1 MPLNLSFTHIMVILI
16 VALVVL
22 GPDKLPEAARTI
34 AKGLREFRRMTGEI
48 KSEVRESFPEITE
61 PLSDLRDAVAGRPPV
76 TRPANGNS
84 APEPPASA
92 LNELPSLG
100 GQGPQQGTF
109 LARPDDGPQ

>member
-1 MPLNLSFTHIMVILI
+1 VPLNLSFTHLMVVLI

-22 GPDKLPEAARTI
+22 GPDKLPEAARTM
-34 AKGLREFRRMTGEI
+34 AKGIREFRRMTGEL
-48 KSEVRESFPEITE
+48 KTEVRESFPEITE
-61 PLSDLRDAVAGRPPV
+61 PLSDLRNAVTGMPSVSRPS
-76 TRPANGNS
+76 NGNS
-84 APEPPASA
+84 APQVPAPP